1 MKARVPRF
9 SVVLIAMVIAGA
21 VSVTAFASATQEK
34 AMGTA
39 VYTGYLMDVACSL
52 NGTGLDGSDVI
63 NSPWDHT
70 KMCIVACK
78 ASGFGL
84 MVKQGDAYMMV
95 KFDKAGSDLAF
106 NEIINK
112 TKRDKN
118 LVVSVEGMMKDGVLV
133 VSSIKEAN
141 LL

>member
-1 MKARVPRF
+1 
-9 SVVLIAMVIAGA
+9 
-21 VSVTAFASATQEK
+21 
-34 AMGTA
+34 
-39 VYTGYLMDVACSL
+39 
-52 NGTGLDGSDVI
+52 
-63 NSPWDHT
+63 
-70 KMCIVACK
+70 
-78 ASGFGL
+78 